1 MDRSRLTVNP
11 RSIRGRPPAHDAP
24 GAPVFNTKG
33 EAMATEIY
41 VWTGADWESCRGPQ
55 GATGPEGPTVVSADA
70 VNVAKIGTDGKIL
83 VAQADLDARYVNVIG
98 DNMTG
103 VLSIKPAVGPAA
115 PDGTIAVIGDN
126 TNAIVSIQRNSDA
139 NTNPAVRFK
148 RSRGTTA
155 AQTAVQAND
164 GMGVVGWH
172 GVRAD
177 GSYALAASL
186 GVTCIGSPIAGDAAI
201 RSEMRFVVGNS
212 NGAGTTQ
219 VMAISTEA
227 FFVSCVNF
235 AVNAAGFITSKDGI
249 LVQRTRLG
257 AAGQFETSNV
267 GSGETGYG
275 VQAKCTGASLTSGG
289 VTGVRGEVTGT
300 VSTGT
305 AVAAVVTAT
314 ATQNYGLVATIS
326 GGTRNCGVYV
336 DVQKAAN
343 SWSVQCQGDADSYF
357 KGNVG
362 ISWSTPTNALEIG
375 GAAMIRSTLNV
386 VGNITSAGTA
396 HSFAAGSIPSS
407 AVVGGTAFTPATSAA
422 AGAVGSMRWDE
433 NFLYIRTATAW
444 KRVALATF

>member
-1 MDRSRLTVNP
+1 
-11 RSIRGRPPAHDAP
+11 
-24 GAPVFNTKG
+24 
-33 EAMATEIY
+33 MATEIY

-83 VAQADLDARYVNVIG
+83 VAQADLDTRYVNVIG

-103 VLSIKPAVGPAA
+103 PLAVKANPTFTPPVTAINPSTVLHVVREGGSAFAELYSAGSTGTTGLIFRKKG
-115 PDGTIAVIGDN
+115 GTIAAPTPNVGN
-126 TNAIVSIQRNSDA
+126 TNI
-139 NTNPAVRFK
+139 
-148 RSRGTTA
+148 
-155 AQTAVQAND
+155 
-164 GMGVVGWH
+164 GV
-172 GVRAD
+172 
-177 GSYALAASL
+177 
-186 GVTCIGSPIAGDAAI
+186 I
-201 RSEMRFVVGNS
+201 RWQVKPN
-212 NGAGTTQ
+212 NGAADRTVAQINLGSQSPETEDGYFDN
-219 VMAISTEA
+219 AI
-227 FFVSCVNF
+227 
-235 AVNAAGFITSKDGI
+235 GI
-249 LVQRTRLG
+249 SNTG
-257 AAGQFETSNV
+257 YAAGQPGAGLVLASSAAKGRVGTLDIDTFICGAKNFTVGENSVTTVCPVAGTVATGGGAATFRSNGNGNGQTGLGV
-267 GSGETGYG
+267 IGAASG
-275 VQAKCTGASLTSGG
+275 VSATSGS

-326 GGTRNCGVYV
+326 GGARNCGVYV
-336 DVQKAAN
+336 DVPKAAN
-343 SWSVQCQGDADSYF
+343 SWSVQCQGEADSYF

-362 ISWSTPTNALEIG
+362 IAWSTPTNALEIG